1 MSAYYSSELKCWV
14 RMEKQEDGEYCHTSG
29 FDSYDAAM
37 GIDFNKMNVPLWDTN
52 GMPTFLA
59 YN

>member
-1 MSAYYSSELKCWV
+1 
-14 RMEKQEDGEYCHTSG
+14 MEKQEDGEYCHTSG